1 MIGLGYLW
9 VGYSAGRVSGGI
21 GYLWGRISG
30 GRISGF
36 RV

>member
-1 MIGLGYLW
+1 M
-9 VGYSAGRVSGGI
+9 GYSAGRVSGGI

-30 GRISGF
+30 GRISGG